1 MGTRGKNRL
10 IGAYTAKKR
19 NELHLPIS
27 VLCLPASV
35 VLERFCDHVI
45 NGDFI
50 LMKDK
55 K

>member
-27 VLCLPASV
+27 ADCVFPPVSFWDGL
-35 VLERFCDHVI
+35 RWFCDHVLTLL
-45 NGDFI
+45 D
-50 LMKDK
+50 
-55 K
+55 